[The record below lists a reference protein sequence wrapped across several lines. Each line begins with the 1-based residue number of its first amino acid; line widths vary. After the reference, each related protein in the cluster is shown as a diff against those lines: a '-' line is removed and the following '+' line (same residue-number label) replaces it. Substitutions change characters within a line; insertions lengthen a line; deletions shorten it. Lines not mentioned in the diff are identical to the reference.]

1 MERWEEEWSRSPSVF
16 GMNILVYDRSP
27 WKEEE
32 KRKTEELGA
41 KFVDSLEELMSK
53 ADIVSIHVPLT
64 PETKHMIRMEHL
76 KLLKPGA
83 IIVNVARGAVIDG
96 KNAHRVPKR
105 EKGRSS
111 LSRRL
116 HRGTPYPR
124 TAS

>member
-1 MERWEEEWSRSPSVF
+1 LERWEEEWSRSPSVF

-64 PETKHMIRMEHL
+64 PR
-76 KLLKPGA
+76 PG
-83 IIVNVARGAVIDG
+83 
-96 KNAHRVPKR
+96 
-105 EKGRSS
+105 
-111 LSRRL
+111 
-116 HRGTPYPR
+116 T
-124 TAS
+124 